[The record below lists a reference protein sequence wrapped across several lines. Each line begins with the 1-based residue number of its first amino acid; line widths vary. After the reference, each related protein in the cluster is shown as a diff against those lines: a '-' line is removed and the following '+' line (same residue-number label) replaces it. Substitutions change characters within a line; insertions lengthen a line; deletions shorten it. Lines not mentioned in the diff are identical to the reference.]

1 MRLMI
6 REYLAS
12 LRERGE
18 LDAILPD
25 LLTEMGYTVF
35 SRPSVGTRQ
44 HGVDIGAVG
53 WDSDGLKK
61 VFLFSV
67 KAGNLTRQDWNIGQQ
82 ALKPS
87 LDEIL
92 HVYLRARMPVEH
104 AQLPVVICL
113 TFGGGIDESI
123 RSDVEGYIGIN
134 TTDRVSFKQW
144 DGDHLAAVIDD
155 GPLREGLMSGDLRGH
170 LRKAVAM
177 VEEPEVAM
185 SHFGQLVRVLS
196 DEATPKSADRLRR
209 VRQMTLSLWIMFGW
223 AREAENVE
231 APYRASEMVLLHAWH
246 LLKGDLGKATQA
258 GVAAGL
264 AFNALVEL
272 HHAIWDELYAKA
284 ILPHVDTQ
292 HGISSAIRSMSA
304 VDVNLKLFDMVGRIA
319 LRGLW
324 LVWLAN
330 DFAKAP
336 QLVADE
342 QAEAIDQLA
351 LQLIALIRNNPALL
365 TPIADWQA
373 IDIGLAMTFFAVRKP
388 FHDAIGQ
395 WADSLSDKAW
405 FAYRTHGAY
414 PTRHANYWYLVSHPT
429 SSSDEYRQEATEG
442 SVLYPM
448 LAFWAEALKRDD
460 VLDRLVDFKA
470 EDLPHC
476 NFQMFFLDQDSE
488 AQLYVGDDRHGSAL
502 CDVTARKGEARTIF
516 MARRECETIT
526 DYNRL
531 SAVALGHWPIV
542 LTACRVHRLP
552 VPPQIWLDIIDA
564 LANDDDR
571 PDLTPKPTSASARP
585 KPSRGPIP
593 RHRWRPMLRAG
604 ASRLAVAA
612 ATLDD
617 AEVARAWSMHIA
629 LSDTAV
635 D

>member
-25 LLTEMGYTVF
+25 LLTEMGYRVF

-53 WDSDGLKK
+53 RDTDGQDK

-67 KAGNLTRQDWNIGQQ
+67 KAGNLTRQDWNVGQQ

-92 HVYLRARMPVEH
+92 HVYLRARLPIEH
-104 AQLPVVICL
+104 AQLPVVVCL
-113 TFGGGIDESI
+113 TFGGGIDESV
-123 RSDVEGYIGIN
+123 RSDVEGYIDFN
-134 TTDRVSFKQW
+134 SNDRISFRQW
-144 DGDHLAAVIDD
+144 DGDHLAALIDE

-185 SHFGQLVRVLS
+185 GHFGQLIRVLT
-196 DEATPKSADRLRR
+196 DEAKPKSADRLRR

-231 APYRASEMVLLHAWH
+231 APYRASEIALLHAWQ
-246 LLKGDLGKATQA
+246 LLKQDLGKTTQA
-258 GVAAGL
+258 GEAAGL
-264 AFNALVEL
+264 VFNALVEL

-284 ILPHVDTQ
+284 ILPHADTQ
-292 HGISSAIRSMSA
+292 HGISLAIRSMSA
-304 VDVNLKLFDMVGRIA
+304 VDVNLKLFEMVGRIA

-324 LVWLAN
+324 LVWLAS
-330 DFAKAP
+330 DLAKAP
-336 QLVADE
+336 QLVPDGD
-342 QAEAIDQLA
+342 QAEAIDELA
-351 LQLIALIRNNPALL
+351 LQLVALIRNNPALL

-373 IDIGLAMTFFAVRKP
+373 IDIGLAITFLACRKP

-414 PTRHANYWYLVSHPT
+414 PTRHASYWYLVSHPA

-448 LAFWAEALKRDD
+448 LALWAEVLERRD
-460 VLDRLVDFKA
+460 VLDRIVDFKTD
-470 EDLPHC
+470 DLPHC

-488 AQLYVGDDRHGSAL
+488 AQLYVGDDRHGSVL
-502 CDVTARKGEARTIF
+502 CDVTPIKGEAHTLF
-516 MARRECETIT
+516 MARRECEAIT
-526 DYNRL
+526 DYDRL
-531 SAVALGHWPIV
+531 SVIELGHWPIV
-542 LTACRVHRLP
+542 LTACRVHRMP
-552 VPPQIWLDIIDA
+552 VPPQLWLDIIDA
-564 LANDDDR
+564 LAKDGNQ
-571 PDLTPKPTSASARP
+571 PDPAQSSASGLP
-585 KPSRGPIP
+585 QPTRGPIP

-604 ASRLAVAA
+604 ISWAAIAA
-612 ATLDD
+612 ATLNSVE
-617 AEVARAWSMHIA
+617 APRAFSMHIA
-629 LSDTAV
+629 LDDAQA

>member
-25 LLTEMGYTVF
+25 LLTEMGYRVF

-53 WDSDGLKK
+53 RDTDGQEK

-67 KAGNLTRQDWNIGQQ
+67 KAGNLTRQDWNVGQQ

-92 HVYLRARMPVEH
+92 HVYLRARLPVEH
-104 AQLPVVICL
+104 AKLPVVICL
-113 TFGGGIDESI
+113 TFGGGIDESV
-123 RSDVEGYIGIN
+123 RSDVEGYIDFN
-134 TTDRVSFKQW
+134 TNDRVSFRQW
-144 DGDHLAAVIDD
+144 DGDHLAALIDD
-155 GPLREGLMSGDLRGH
+155 GPLREGLMSGALRGH

-185 SHFGQLVRVLS
+185 SHFGQLIRALT
-196 DEATPKSADRLRR
+196 EQAKPKSTDRLRR
-209 VRQMTLSLWIMFGW
+209 VRQMTLSLWIMFAW
-223 AREAENVE
+223 ARETENVE
-231 APYRASEMVLLHAWH
+231 APYRASEIALLHAWQI
-246 LLKGDLGKATQA
+246 LKQELGKTTQA
-258 GVAAGL
+258 GEAAGL

-292 HGISSAIRSMSA
+292 HAISSAIHSMSA

-324 LVWLAN
+324 LVWMAN

-336 QLVADE
+336 QLVADGE
-342 QAEAIDQLA
+342 DAQVIDELA
-351 LQLIALIRNNPALL
+351 LQLVALIRNNPALL

-373 IDIGLAMTFFAVRKP
+373 IDIGLAITFLACRKP

-395 WADSLSDKAW
+395 WADSLSDKSW
-405 FAYRTHGAY
+405 FAYRTHSAY
-414 PTRHANYWYLVSHPT
+414 PTRHASYWYLASHPA
-429 SSSDEYRQEATEG
+429 SSSDKYRQEATEG

-448 LAFWAEALKRDD
+448 LALWAEVLERRD
-460 VLDRLVDFKA
+460 VLDRIVDFKTD
-470 EDLPHC
+470 DLPHC

-488 AQLYVGDDRHGSAL
+488 AQLYVGDDRHGSVL
-502 CDVTARKGEARTIF
+502 CDVTPIKGEARTLF
-516 MARRECETIT
+516 MARRECEAIT
-526 DYNRL
+526 DYHRL
-531 SAVALGHWPIV
+531 SAVELGHWPIV
-542 LTACRVHRLP
+542 LTACRVHRMP
-552 VPPQIWLDIIDA
+552 VPPQIWLDIVDA
-564 LANDDDR
+564 FAKYAEHPEPNQSCASGR
-571 PDLTPKPTSASARP
+571 PAPTRD
-585 KPSRGPIP
+585 PIP
-593 RHRWRPMLRAG
+593 RYRWRPMLRAG
-604 ASRLAVAA
+604 TSWTTIAA
-612 ATLDD
+612 ATLDSVE
-617 AEVARAWSMHIA
+617 APPAFSMHIVLGDA
-629 LSDTAV
+629 EAD
-635 D
+635 

>member
-25 LLTEMGYTVF
+25 LLTEMGYRVF

-53 WDSDGLKK
+53 RDTDGQEK

-67 KAGNLTRQDWNIGQQ
+67 KAGNLTRQDWNVGQQ

-92 HVYLRARMPVEH
+92 HVYLRARLPVEH
-104 AQLPVVICL
+104 VHLPVVICL
-113 TFGGGIDESI
+113 TFGGGIDESV
-123 RSDVEGYIGIN
+123 RSDVEGYIDFN
-134 TTDRVSFKQW
+134 TNDRVSFRQW
-144 DGDHLAAVIDD
+144 NGDHLAALIDE

-185 SHFGQLVRVLS
+185 SHFGQLIRVLT
-196 DEATPKSADRLRR
+196 EQAKPKNTDRLRR
-209 VRQMTLSLWIMFGW
+209 VRQMSLSLWIMFGW
-223 AREAENVE
+223 ARETGNVE
-231 APYRASEMVLLHAWH
+231 APYRASEMALLHAWQ
-246 LLKGDLGKATQA
+246 LLKHELGKTTQA
-258 GVAAGL
+258 GEAAGL
-264 AFNALVEL
+264 SFNALVEL
-272 HHAIWDELYAKA
+272 HHAIWDELYAKT

-292 HGISSAIRSMSA
+292 HAISSAIHSMSA
-304 VDVNLKLFDMVGRIA
+304 VDVNLKLFDMVGRIG

-324 LVWLAN
+324 LVWMAN

-336 QLVADE
+336 QLVADGE
-342 QAEAIDQLA
+342 DAQVIDELA
-351 LQLIALIRNNPALL
+351 LQLVALIRNNPALL

-373 IDIGLAMTFFAVRKP
+373 IDIGLAITFLACRKP

-414 PTRHANYWYLVSHPT
+414 PTRHASYWYLVSHPA

-448 LAFWAEALKRDD
+448 LALWAEALKRDD
-460 VLDRLVDFKA
+460 VLDRIVDFKA

-476 NFQMFFLDQDSE
+476 NFQMFLLDQDSE
-488 AQLYVGDDRHGSAL
+488 AQLYVGDDRHGSVL
-502 CDVTARKGEARTIF
+502 CDVTPKKGETRTLF
-516 MARRECETIT
+516 MARRECEAIT
-526 DYNRL
+526 DYDRL
-531 SAVALGHWPIV
+531 SAVELGHWPIV
-542 LTACRVHRLP
+542 LTACRLHRIP
-552 VPPQIWLDIIDA
+552 VPPQLWLDIIDA
-564 LANDDDR
+564 AAKDDDR
-571 PDLTPKPTSASARP
+571 PVSATPPASSGPQPTRS
-585 KPSRGPIP
+585 PIP
-593 RHRWRPMLRAG
+593 RRRWRPILRAST
-604 ASRLAVAA
+604 SRPAVAA
-612 ATLDD
+612 AELDD
-617 AEVARAWSMHIA
+617 HEIARACSMHIA
-629 LSDTAV
+629 LGYAQV

>member
-25 LLTEMGYTVF
+25 LLTEMGFRVF
-35 SRPSVGTRQ
+35 SRPSIGPRQ

-53 WDSDGLKK
+53 RDSDGREK

-67 KAGNLTRQDWNIGQQ
+67 KAGNLTRQDWNVGQQ

-92 HVYLRARMPVEH
+92 HVYLRARLPVEH
-104 AQLPVVICL
+104 AHLPIVICL
-113 TFGGGIDESI
+113 TFGGGIHESV
-123 RSDVEGYIGIN
+123 RSDVEGYIDIN
-134 TTDRVSFKQW
+134 KTDRVSFKQW
-144 DGDHLAAVIDD
+144 DGDHLAALIDE
-155 GPLREGLMSGDLRGH
+155 GPLREGLMPGDLRGH

-177 VEEPEVAM
+177 VEEPDVAM
-185 SHFGQLVRVLS
+185 SHFGQLIRTLS
-196 DEATPKSADRLRR
+196 DKAMPKSGDRLRR

-223 AREAENVE
+223 AREAANVE
-231 APYRASEMVLLHAWH
+231 APYRASEMALLHAWQ
-246 LLKGDLGKATQA
+246 LLKGDLGKTTQA
-258 GVAAGL
+258 GEAAGL
-264 AFNALVEL
+264 ALNALVEL

-284 ILPHVDTQ
+284 ILPHVETQ
-292 HGISSAIRSMSA
+292 HGISSAIHSMSA

-336 QLVADE
+336 QLVPNE

-351 LQLIALIRNNPALL
+351 LQLVALIRNNPALL

-373 IDIGLAMTFFAVRKP
+373 IDIGIVMTFLATRKP

-405 FAYRTHGAY
+405 FAYRIHGAY
-414 PTRHANYWYLVSHPT
+414 PTRHASYWYLVSHPA
-429 SSSDEYRQEATEG
+429 SSSDEYRKEATEG

-488 AQLYVGDDRHGSAL
+488 AQLYVGDDRHGSVL
-502 CDVTARKGEARTIF
+502 CDVTPRKGEARTIL
-516 MARRECETIT
+516 MARRENEAIT
-526 DYNRL
+526 DYHRL

-552 VPPQIWLDIIDA
+552 VPPQLWLDIIDV

-571 PDLTPKPTSASARP
+571 PDPTPRPTWASTRP
-585 KPSRGPIP
+585 TRSPVP
-593 RHRWRPMLRAG
+593 RPLWRPMLRSG
-604 ASRLAVAA
+604 TSRLAVAA
-612 ATLDD
+612 STFGE
-617 AEVARAWSMHIA
+617 AEVACAWSMHPAPGEIA
-629 LSDTAV
+629 AN
-635 D
+635 